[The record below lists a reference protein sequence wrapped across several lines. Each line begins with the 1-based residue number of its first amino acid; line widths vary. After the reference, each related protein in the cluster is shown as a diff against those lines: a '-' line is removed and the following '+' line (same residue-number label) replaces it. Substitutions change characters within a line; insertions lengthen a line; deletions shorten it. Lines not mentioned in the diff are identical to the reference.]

1 MSVVVQFPKT
11 AQAKGLQRVQATY
24 TVREI
29 SRQFGLSEHSI
40 RRWTREGLIE
50 AASPSDD
57 GELQYDFQALTQFRR
72 VRALRN
78 RGLTTRQIEAELRG
92 QLNLFPERGGRL
104 LQLPIRLS
112 PFEEALILHERGESR
127 AVEKY
132 LQAIHEGECVSDAYC
147 NLGIL
152 DYEKNNIIK
161 AFDHFTNALRYE
173 PRHFESHFNLA
184 HLYFEE
190 GDFRLARLHY
200 EISGVIEPGSA
211 SVHFNLGL
219 IHAMNGDLVT
229 AITSLHKAR
238 EYSTEEELS
247 QIDELLVSLQKV
259 NEEGKQESGDRNQE
273 TE

>member
-1 MSVVVQFPKT
+1 M
-11 AQAKGLQRVQATY
+11 
-24 TVREI
+24 
-29 SRQFGLSEHSI
+29 
-40 RRWTREGLIE
+40 
-50 AASPSDD
+50 
-57 GELQYDFQALTQFRR
+57 
-72 VRALRN
+72 
-78 RGLTTRQIEAELRG
+78 
-92 QLNLFPERGGRL
+92 
-104 LQLPIRLS
+104 
-112 PFEEALILHERGESR
+112 
-127 AVEKY
+127 Y
-132 LQAIHEGECVSDAYC
+132 LKAIHDGECVSDAYC